1 MPIVLYVNID
11 RCIDCRACEV
21 ACEREH
27 SGRPNVFVQRFE
39 DRFSFPLS
47 CRHCETSFCTTVCPT
62 AALKRNGDGIVLISP
77 MECIGCGQCILACP
91 FGAILFDL
99 EDKIAHKCDLCLH
112 RIEQNLEPAC
122 VATCSSKALDYGELA
137 DLASSTL
144 LVKGHTVMHRAAGAW
159 GTLITLP
166 HEWPAAANLERR

>member
-1 MPIVLYVNID
+1 MPIVLYMNLN

-27 SGRPNVFVQRFE
+27 AGQASIFVQRFE
-39 DRFSFPLS
+39 DRFALPLS
-47 CRHCETSFCTTVCPT
+47 CRHCEVAFCLTVCPSG
-62 AALKRNGDGIVLISP
+62 ALKRNGDGVVLISP
-77 MECIGCGQCILACP
+77 MACIGGQCMLACP
-91 FGAILFDL
+91 FGAIWFDGGN
-99 EDKIAHKCDLCLH
+99 KVARKCDLCVH

-122 VATCSSKALDYGELA
+122 VATCSARALDFGQLS

-144 LVKGHTVMHRAAGAW
+144 LSKGHTVIQRAAGSW

-166 HEWPAAANLERR
+166 QDWDVTATSERR